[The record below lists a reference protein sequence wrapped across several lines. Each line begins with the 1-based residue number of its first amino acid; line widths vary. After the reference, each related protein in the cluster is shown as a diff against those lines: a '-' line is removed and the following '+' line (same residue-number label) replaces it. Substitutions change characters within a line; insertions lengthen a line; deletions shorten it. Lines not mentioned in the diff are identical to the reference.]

1 MEENTTK
8 NELPVKFCFEH
19 CKAQSFTL
27 NIKRFSFCV
36 KEQLKMSISL
46 SNRTSSIFREELVS
60 TSMTKMF

>member
-8 NELPVKFCFEH
+8 NELTIKFCFEH

-27 NIKRFSFCV
+27 KIKRFSFCV
-36 KEQLKMSISL
+36 KEQLKMSISV
-46 SNRTSSIFREELVS
+46 SNRTSSFFQEEIVS